1 MTPMTARQP
10 RPRRRRATTPAA
22 SLPRPVAATGE
33 EGQSANARPMN
44 RAVGALGHHREH
56 HVTRDYGHIKRD
68 LATIGVV
75 AAITTGFILAMWAI
89 V

>member
-1 MTPMTARQP
+1 MSR
-10 RPRRRRATTPAA
+10 AA
-22 SLPRPVAATGE
+22 STA
-33 EGQSANARPMN
+33 
-44 RAVGALGHHREH
+44 GHHREH

-75 AAITTGFILAMWAI
+75 AAITMGFILAMWAI